1 MSIFQQR
8 RSWNRA
14 AERYQAQHRIGTAA
28 VHYGPLAPDERTLN
42 LLGEVRGQRIL
53 EIGCGGGQNC
63 IALARQG
70 AHVDG
75 LDLSD
80 AQIDF
85 ARRLAQDEGVS
96 VDFRQGEAA
105 DLGFVATDS
114 LDWLLAV
121 YLFPYVEDVAAVLA
135 ECVRTL
141 RPGGKLIFSQD
152 HPIRA
157 CFWDQDAEDE
167 GILPARSYFDQQPM
181 RWSFADTGAP
191 MRTYH
196 RPLSQWFDWLRE
208 SGLSMQRLLEFSIPP
223 DWAEDP
229 WADEYTRAVAVHLPQ
244 TMIVIA
250 EKCP

>member
-1 MSIFQQR
+1 MTIHQQR

-14 AERYQAQHRIGTAA
+14 AERYQAQHRIGTAC
-28 VHYGPLAPDERTLN
+28 VHYGPIAPDERTLK
-42 LLGEVRGQRIL
+42 LLGDVTGKQIL

-70 AHVDG
+70 AHVTG
-75 LDLSD
+75 IDLSD

-85 ARRLAQDEGVS
+85 ARRLAQEEGVS
-96 VDFRQGEAA
+96 VDFRQGEAV

-121 YLFPYVEDVAAVLA
+121 YLFPYVEDVLAVLG
-135 ECVRTL
+135 ECARTL
-141 RPGGKLIFSQD
+141 RPGGKLILSQD

-157 CFWDQDAEDE
+157 CFWDQETEDE
-167 GILPARSYFDQQPM
+167 DVLPARNYFDTQPM

-196 RPLSQWFDWLRE
+196 RPLSQWLDWLHE
-208 SGLSMQRLLEFSIPP
+208 SNLTFRRLLEFSIPP
-223 DWAEDP
+223 DWADDP
-229 WADEYTRAVAVHLPQ
+229 WADEYTSEIAVYLPQ
-244 TMIVIA
+244 TMILIA
-250 EKCP
+250 EKPA